1 VAEQTDWRET
11 ELTTEEV
18 ERLWETQRRRIE
30 QEWALVIGIGAYQSD
45 FRPLTNAPQ
54 DAKEVAK
61 LLRDDYGFDLHPTG
75 KPLLDEEAGL
85 SAICQA
91 VEETL
96 AQAANRTRWM
106 FYFAGHGVV
115 VDGRGYLV
123 PADAHKGET
132 DSYLSLDWLR
142 KRCLDA
148 ECAEILIVLDA
159 CYSGRALVRPEH
171 FVDFIPDEREEE
183 RIRHLICSGSPDQP
197 VLDGG
202 GSGHSV
208 FTQSLLEALQGWA
221 GIHQESG
228 IDFLSLWGY
237 LVLDVPAR
245 LRSQG
250 KNPAIQQP
258 VGGNLI
264 GSRWRLTLIATAPR
278 LSPEIV
284 RGARSEEPT
293 YRQHNLARLVDEVL
307 NPKVDWRDVLR
318 RFMAKCAKTDR
329 SFARPSRRFISQGLY
344 MPSRSGEALGEIC
357 FAIDCSGSIG
367 QHDLDQFA
375 AEVKQVKEDL
385 NPSAIHVIYFDS
397 VLSHYDKFS
406 RDDDI
411 SISMH
416 GGGGTDFAPV
426 FAYMQDNDIQPVAC
440 VFLTDLHCNSFG
452 DEPDCP
458 VLWVS
463 NGDDKAPFGEVVLM

>member
-1 VAEQTDWRET
+1 MKDLEKR
-11 ELTTEEV
+11 LTKART
-18 ERLWETQRRRIE
+18 
-30 QEWALVIGIGAYQSD
+30 ALVLENPFIGMIALNMPQVLDDTLVPPTAATNGKQVRYHPEFVKS
-45 FRPLTNAPQ
+45 LT
-54 DAKEVAK
+54 
-61 LLRDDYGFDLHPTG
+61 
-75 KPLLDEEAGL
+75 DEELKFLVAHECMHPMLEHNFRRGERDHRMWNQAGDYVINQHL
-85 SAICQA
+85 SDDNVGKMPEHGLLNKALFDAGGGTTDGIYNIIYQDSENGDGGGTGQSHGDPMDDCQDGQGTPA
-91 VEETL
+91 EKAQEAAEWKVRV
-96 AQAANRTRWM
+96 AQAAQSAKM
-106 FYFAGHGVV
+106 MGKMSAG
-115 VDGRGYLV
+115 
-123 PADAHKGET
+123 
-132 DSYLSLDWLR
+132 
-142 KRCLDA
+142 
-148 ECAEILIVLDA
+148 
-159 CYSGRALVRPEH
+159 
-171 FVDFIPDEREEE
+171 
-183 RIRHLICSGSPDQP
+183 
-197 VLDGG
+197 
-202 GSGHSV
+202 
-208 FTQSLLEALQGWA
+208 
-221 GIHQESG
+221 
-228 IDFLSLWGY
+228 
-237 LVLDVPAR
+237 
-245 LRSQG
+245 
-250 KNPAIQQP
+250 
-258 VGGNLI
+258 
-264 GSRWRLTLIATAPR
+264 
-278 LSPEIV
+278 
-284 RGARSEEPT
+284 
-293 YRQHNLARLVDEVL
+293 LARLVDEVL

-397 VLSHYDKFS
+397 VVSHYDKFS